1 MNELLFPGLYI
12 ADTATRVWFFRACFG
27 RDTIVWYWRTC
38 LLQPAQSMAG
48 ALRLLRWN
56 AHRLSSGYPLYGNSC
71 TLPMD
76 GCISSRPVQ
85 GQNTWKND
93 RRIHVLFICTQ
104 RSVAYITKRETDTF
118 FLCRWYS
125 QGTSSWYGL
134 LQMYYSD
141 TTYHP
146 FVGLYHPFLRAAVH
160 CPWIEQWTLIRQ
172 YEKLVKQYIG
182 EGRLA
187 QESLTS
193 AYCAEQLHLSE
204 AYFNDLLELQL
215 GHTHNCH
222 IQLQRIEIA
231 KEKLRSS
238 EESLSQIVYE
248 LGFPSVQYFGFLF
261 KKITGISPNEYNYWI
276 DL

>member
-1 MNELLFPGLYI
+1 MAGCIATTAMERSSVIVRIPSVWKFLHLAYGRLHFIPTCSRAEYLKKRLKSIPSYASKEALHISQKERRILSSCVDDIRRELHHTTDSYKRTILTRHITRLLDYTTRFYERQFIVRELNNEL
-12 ADTATRVWFFRACFG
+12 
-27 RDTIVWYWRTC
+27 
-38 LLQPAQSMAG
+38 
-48 ALRLLRWN
+48 
-56 AHRLSSGYPLYGNSC
+56 
-71 TLPMD
+71 
-76 GCISSRPVQ
+76 
-85 GQNTWKND
+85 
-93 RRIHVLFICTQ
+93 
-104 RSVAYITKRETDTF
+104 
-118 FLCRWYS
+118 
-125 QGTSSWYGL
+125 
-134 LQMYYSD
+134 
-141 TTYHP
+141 
-146 FVGLYHPFLRAAVH
+146 
-160 CPWIEQWTLIRQ
+160 LIRQ

-222 IQLQRIEIA
+222 IQLLRIEIA

-261 KKITGISPNEYNYWI
+261 KKITGISPNEYKLLN
-276 DL
+276 

>member
-12 ADTATRVWFFRACFG
+12 ANTADSRVILPSLFRSGYYCLILTDLLIAACTKYGRLHCDYCDGTLIGYRPDTLCMEIPAPCLWTVAFHPDLFKGRILEKTIEEYTFFSYALKEALHISLKEKQILSSCVDDIRRELHHGTDSYKCTILTRHI
-27 RDTIVWYWRTC
+27 T
-38 LLQPAQSMAG
+38 
-48 ALRLLRWN
+48 RLLDYTTRFYE
-56 AHRLSSGYPLYGNSC
+56 R
-71 TLPMD
+71 
-76 GCISSRPVQ
+76 Q
-85 GQNTWKND
+85 
-93 RRIHVLFICTQ
+93 FI
-104 RSVAYITKRETDTF
+104 VRE
-118 FLCRWYS
+118 LNNE
-125 QGTSSWYGL
+125 L
-134 LQMYYSD
+134 
-141 TTYHP
+141 
-146 FVGLYHPFLRAAVH
+146 
-160 CPWIEQWTLIRQ
+160 LIRQ

-215 GHTHNCH
+215 GHTHNYH

-261 KKITGISPNEYNYWI
+261 KKITGISPNEYKLLN
-276 DL
+276 

>member
-1 MNELLFPGLYI
+1 MAGCIATTAMERSSVIVRIPSVWKFLHLAYGRLHFIPTCSRAEYQTFFCSPVYTFFSYALKEALHISLKEKQILSSCVDDIRRELHHGTDSYKCTILTRHITRLLDYTTRFYERQFIVRELNNEL
-12 ADTATRVWFFRACFG
+12 
-27 RDTIVWYWRTC
+27 
-38 LLQPAQSMAG
+38 
-48 ALRLLRWN
+48 
-56 AHRLSSGYPLYGNSC
+56 
-71 TLPMD
+71 
-76 GCISSRPVQ
+76 
-85 GQNTWKND
+85 
-93 RRIHVLFICTQ
+93 
-104 RSVAYITKRETDTF
+104 
-118 FLCRWYS
+118 
-125 QGTSSWYGL
+125 
-134 LQMYYSD
+134 
-141 TTYHP
+141 
-146 FVGLYHPFLRAAVH
+146 
-160 CPWIEQWTLIRQ
+160 LIRQ

-261 KKITGISPNEYNYWI
+261 KKITGISPNEYKLLN
-276 DL
+276 

>member
-1 MNELLFPGLYI
+1 MAGCIATTAMEHSSVIVRIPSVWKFLHLAYGRLHFIPTCSRAEYLKKRSKNTRSFHISLKEKQILSSCVDDIRRELHHGTDSYKCTILTRHITRLLDYTTRFYERQFIVRELNNEL
-12 ADTATRVWFFRACFG
+12 
-27 RDTIVWYWRTC
+27 
-38 LLQPAQSMAG
+38 
-48 ALRLLRWN
+48 
-56 AHRLSSGYPLYGNSC
+56 
-71 TLPMD
+71 
-76 GCISSRPVQ
+76 
-85 GQNTWKND
+85 
-93 RRIHVLFICTQ
+93 
-104 RSVAYITKRETDTF
+104 
-118 FLCRWYS
+118 
-125 QGTSSWYGL
+125 
-134 LQMYYSD
+134 
-141 TTYHP
+141 
-146 FVGLYHPFLRAAVH
+146 
-160 CPWIEQWTLIRQ
+160 LIRQ

-261 KKITGISPNEYNYWI
+261 KKITGISPNEYKLLN
-276 DL
+276 